1 MLKLPFFISHTGLEF
16 RAETVYITCLSE
28 LCKGKR
34 LPLFTTNSYKGKKC
48 LANH

>member
-1 MLKLPFFISHTGLEF
+1 MLKLPFFISPTGLEF

-28 LCKGKR
+28 LYRGN

-48 LANH
+48 LANL